1 MEIVLLLRYSG
12 QMWSSE
18 MVWVFLHRKNSAIY
32 IVEERMQTAMCL
44 SSCRFVFLIFF
55 LAKKSVKGSKIHN
68 NGSLLGFFRN

>member
-32 IVEERMQTAMCL
+32 IVEERMQTAICL

-55 LAKKSVKGSKIHN
+55 SQKECQRQQNTQQWQFV
-68 NGSLLGFFRN
+68 GFF